1 MAWGS
6 QLDERSGQ
14 RTPGGSYGRGDPN
27 TTGGSPDKFF
37 ARGNETLYEAYN
49 QLHTLAQEFDKPF
62 DAPAILVVGQQTDGK
77 SGACNLRVCVSPT
90 AELKWKQSTP
100 IDRQQCTPAAGAV
113 AAVHAP
119 AASTRASPQQYC
131 AVCLTRQRRG

>member
-100 IDRQQCTPAAGAV
+100 IDRQQCAHRRRGR
-113 AAVHAP
+113 
-119 AASTRASPQQYC
+119 SLQF
-131 AVCLTRQRRG
+131 TRQLLQRAHRRSITAPCV